1 MGGEKKKKLPYTVGN
16 EFLKLV
22 TIGCCEG
29 RQHQPQISDN
39 IRLKK
44 TLFGPKKESTPK
56 CIFKSIPS
64 KNEIPKMKKILQSS
78 LKLLFLLQNSLKKL
92 QRCDFSL
99 SSSVLQTVC

>member
-29 RQHQPQISDN
+29 RQHQPQISDS

-56 CIFKSIPS
+56 CIFKSITS

-78 LKLLFLLQNSLKKL
+78 LKLLLLQNSLKKL
-92 QRCDFSL
+92 QKCDFSL
-99 SSSVLQTVC
+99 SSSVLQTGC